1 MLTKMSEVISLFIS
15 FSFVSLFLFSFFF
28 FIFSA
33 ALAGDVMGLA
43 PLLGKEKTLEH
54 LLDLFLKLLQDEFYE
69 VRLSVISRLDGIN
82 QVVGIELLSD
92 SLLPAIIQLAEE
104 RQWRVRLAIINF

>member
-1 MLTKMSEVISLFIS
+1 
-15 FSFVSLFLFSFFF
+15 
-28 FIFSA
+28 
-33 ALAGDVMGLA
+33 MGLA

-104 RQWRVRLAIINF
+104 RQWRVRLAIINFIPLLAKQLVCYSSSFICFVSSN